1 MITPLTRAQTPKAAF
16 TLIELLVVIAI
27 IAILAGMLLPA
38 LAKAKGKAL
47 VIKCNSNLKQFA
59 LASIMY
65 ASDNNDRFP
74 ELVDAAGQIGYWP
87 WDMPVNV
94 SDRLT
99 KDGTTRHMLYCP
111 SFAKQDNTNLW
122 EFTGNQAR
130 GTGYRVIGYVMT
142 FPSAGRVKATNIN
155 DKLTDMKV
163 IRVGTQEI
171 GISASER
178 ELLADATL
186 SYGEN
191 ETDRTRNRYTKIN
204 GGWSG
209 HQSAHLSSNGR
220 LPLGGNIAYM
230 DGHTGFRKFDK
241 MRVRTSPNDTSGSP
255 TFWW

>member
-1 MITPLTRAQTPKAAF
+1 MITPLTGARKPENAF

-38 LAKAKGKAL
+38 LAKAKEKAR
-47 VIKCNSNLKQFA
+47 VVKCNSNLKQFA

-94 SDRLT
+94 SDKLT

-130 GTGYRVIGYVMT
+130 GTGYRVIGYAMT
-142 FPSAGRVKATNIN
+142 FPRAGRVKATNIN
-155 DKLTDMKV
+155 EKLTDVKV
-163 IRVGTQEI
+163 IRVGTQEVA
-171 GISASER
+171 ISASDR
-178 ELLADATL
+178 ELLADATI
-186 SYGEN
+186 SIGAN
-191 ETDRTRNRYTKIN
+191 ERDRSKNRYTRID
-204 GGWSG
+204 GGWAG
-209 HQSAHLSSNGR
+209 HQTAHLSSNGR

-241 MRVRTSPNDTSGSP
+241 MVVRTDGSDP
-255 TFWW
+255 SFWW